1 MGALDRWVVHLDMDA
16 FYASCEQL
24 TRPTLAERP
33 VLVGGAGPRGV
44 VAGASYQARR
54 HGIRSAMPMSQARRL
69 LPPNGVILPPR
80 FKLYELLSTRVFD
93 VVAEYAPV
101 LERISLDEAFAEPP
115 SLAGA
120 SAAKVREF
128 GAELRERIRSE
139 IGLVASIGAA
149 SGKQVAKIAS
159 DQAKPDGLLV
169 VDPGTERDFL
179 APLPTRVLW
188 GIGPVA
194 EAKLRA
200 IGVQTL
206 GQLTA
211 LSDADAVSTLGSV
224 VGRDLRRLATGV
236 DDRPVSDRG
245 ETKQV
250 SAETTFDQDIIE
262 LARLRREVRELA
274 VHAHRRLVNAE
285 RVARTVVVKLRHTDF
300 STVTRSETMASPTDE
315 FDQLASMAERLLID
329 PTEFGGIRLAGVAFS
344 GLSVPHQDPLFTLT
358 VPATELSETTVSPRP
373 TPVTFSGWRPG
384 DDVVHEQYGTG
395 WVQGA
400 GHGRVTVR
408 FETRSSGP
416 GVARTFEQEDP
427 ALRRGE
433 PGDCLA

>member
-1 MGALDRWVVHLDMDA
+1 VKASFPTFRVGKEA
-16 FYASCEQL
+16 FTASW
-24 TRPTLAERP
+24 AFH
-33 VLVGGAGPRGV
+33 GRG
-44 VAGASYQARR
+44 
-54 HGIRSAMPMSQARRL
+54 
-69 LPPNGVILPPR
+69 
-80 FKLYELLSTRVFD
+80 LLSTRVFD

-120 SAAKVREF
+120 SSARVREF
-128 GAELRERIRSE
+128 GAELRERIRFE
-139 IGLVASIGAA
+139 VGLVASIGAA

-169 VDPGTERDFL
+169 IEKGTERQFL

-194 EAKLRA
+194 EGKLRA

-211 LSDADAVSTLGSV
+211 LSEADAVSTLGSV

-250 SAETTFDQDIIE
+250 SAETTYDQDIID
-262 LARLRREVRELA
+262 LARLRREIRDLA

-329 PTEFGGIRLAGVAFS
+329 PEEFGGIRLAGVAFS
-344 GLSVPHQDPLFTLT
+344 GLSVPHQDPLFTLA
-358 VPATELSETTVSPRP
+358 VPTTELSETTVSRAP
-373 TPVTFSGWRPG
+373 TPVVFSGWRPG
-384 DDVVHEQYGTG
+384 DDVVHEEHGTG

-408 FETRSSGP
+408 FETLSSGP
-416 GVARTFEQEDP
+416 GVARTFEQEAP

>member
-80 FKLYELLSTRVFD
+80 FALYELLSTRVFD
-93 VVAEYAPV
+93 LVAEYAPV

-120 SAAKVREF
+120 SPARVREF

-139 IGLVASIGAA
+139 VGLVASIGAA

-169 VDPGTERDFL
+169 VDPGAERDFL

-200 IGVQTL
+200 IGVRTL
-206 GQLTA
+206 GQLAA

-245 ETKQV
+245 ESKQV
-250 SAETTFDQDIIE
+250 SAETTFDQDIID
-262 LARLRREVRELA
+262 LARLRREVRDIA

-329 PTEFGGIRLAGVAFS
+329 PEEFGGIRLAGVAFS
-344 GLSVPHQDPLFTLT
+344 GLSVPHQDPLFTLA
-358 VPATELSETTVSPRP
+358 VPAAEVPETTVSRAPA
-373 TPVTFSGWRPG
+373 PVVFSGWRPG
-384 DDVVHEQYGTG
+384 DDVVHEEHGTG